1 MKLIILFG
9 IALTLFACDGKP
21 PESIEKKLISTKRT
35 ESKSEEQVNA
45 LLSEKWTQSPIWQ
58 EGTEERA
65 EYEVERVINGTAV
78 KFSETR
84 LTRKEAFTRQAYS
97 ATTDTMRTDL
107 VAALSQHTFAKGENI
122 VYSSSLSILQRDALK
137 LTKYIA
143 SWSDERGT
151 FTKTVRRLVGR
162 TMLYSHSWQ
171 IDNDGKGDTEID
183 LAKNDFLYDQL
194 PLSLRA
200 LNFKEGQEFYWN
212 TLSELLEPSPEK
224 PTPIELH
231 YKIEGV
237 ETLTVPAGTFQCW
250 RISIKSAEKED
261 YYWFDSQTPNVMVKA
276 QTERYS
282 AELRKLDY
290 IKRTVSILNKTKL

>member
-21 PESIEKKLISTKRT
+21 PESIEKKLTPTSRK
-35 ESKSEEQVNA
+35 ESKPEEQVNA

-97 ATTDTMRTDL
+97 ATTDTTRTDL
-107 VAALSQHTFAKGENI
+107 VAALSQHTIAKSER
-122 VYSSSLSILQRDALK
+122 VLYASSLSVLQRDALK

-143 SWSDERGT
+143 SWTDERGT

-162 TMLYSHSWQ
+162 TMLYIHSWQ
-171 IDNDGKGDTEID
+171 ADNDGKGDADID

-212 TLSELLEPSPEK
+212 TLSELLEPTDEK
-224 PTPIELH
+224 PTPIERH
-231 YKIEGV
+231 FKIEKL

-276 QTERYS
+276 QTDRYS
-282 AELRKLDY
+282 AELRHLDY
-290 IKRTVSILNKTKL
+290 IKRHVAILNKAKL

>member
-1 MKLIILFG
+1 MKILIFFLVAFAIS
-9 IALTLFACDGKP
+9 ACDGKP
-21 PESIEKKLISTKRT
+21 PEMVEKKIASTART
-35 ESKSEEQVNA
+35 ETKQDENPNS
-45 LLSEKWTQSPIWQ
+45 LLSEKWAQSPIWQ

-65 EYEVERVINGTAV
+65 EYDVERVINGTAV

-97 ATTDTMRTDL
+97 ATSDSMRTDL
-107 VAALSQHTFAKGENI
+107 VAVISQHTFAKGERAL
-122 VYSSSLSILQRDALK
+122 YSSSLSVLQRDALK
-137 LTKYIA
+137 ITKYIA

-151 FTKTVRRLVGR
+151 FTKTLRRLVGR
-162 TMLYSHSWQ
+162 TMLYVHAWQ
-171 IDNDGKGDTEID
+171 VDNEGKGDSEID

-224 PTPIELH
+224 PSPNELH
-231 YKIEGV
+231 YKIEGL

-250 RISIKSAEKED
+250 RVSIQSAERD
-261 YYWFDSQTPNVMVKA
+261 DLFWFNSELPNVMVKA
-276 QTERYS
+276 QTEQCS

-290 IKRTVSILNKTKL
+290 IKRNLAILNKTKL

>member
-1 MKLIILFG
+1 MKIVILFL
-9 IALTLFACDGKP
+9 IAFAVSACDGKP
-21 PESIEKKLISTKRT
+21 PEMVEKKIASPTRT
-35 ESKSEEQVNA
+35 EKKQDENPNA
-45 LLSEKWTQSPIWQ
+45 LLSEKWAQSPIWQ

-65 EYEVERVINGTAV
+65 EYDVERVINGTAL

-97 ATTDTMRTDL
+97 ATSDSLRTDL
-107 VAALSQHTFAKGENI
+107 VSVISQHTFAKSER
-122 VYSSSLSILQRDALK
+122 VLYSSSLSVLQRDPLK
-137 LTKYIA
+137 ITKYIA

-151 FTKTVRRLVGR
+151 FTKTLRRLVGR
-162 TMLYSHSWQ
+162 TMLYVHAWQ
-171 IDNDGKGDTEID
+171 VDNEGKGDSEID

-224 PTPIELH
+224 PAPNELH
-231 YKIEGV
+231 YKIEGL
-237 ETLTVPAGTFQCW
+237 ETLIVPAGTFQCW
-250 RISIKSAEKED
+250 RVSIQSAERD
-261 YYWFDSQTPNVMVKA
+261 DLYWFNSESPNVMVKA

-290 IKRTVSILNKTKL
+290 IKRNLAILNKTKL

>member
-1 MKLIILFG
+1 MKLLILCG
-9 IALTLFACDGKP
+9 TALTLIACDGKP
-21 PESIEKKLISTKRT
+21 PESIEKKLTPISRK
-35 ESKSEEQVNA
+35 ESKPEENVNA

-58 EGTEERA
+58 DGTEERA

-97 ATTDTMRTDL
+97 ATTDTTRTDL
-107 VAALSQHTFAKGENI
+107 VAVVSQHTFAKSEGI
-122 VYSSSLSILQRDALK
+122 VYSSSLSLLQRDALK

-162 TMLYSHSWQ
+162 TMLYVHSWQ
-171 IDNDGKGDTEID
+171 TDSDGKGDSEID

-212 TLSELLEPSPEK
+212 TLTELLEPSPEK

-237 ETLTVPAGTFQCW
+237 ETLSVPAGKFQCW
-250 RISIKSAEKED
+250 RISIKSGERED
-261 YYWFDSQTPNVMVKA
+261 LYWFDSQTPNVMVKA

-290 IKRTVSILNKTKL
+290 IKRQVSILNKAKL

>member
-21 PESIEKKLISTKRT
+21 PESIEKKLTPTSRK
-35 ESKSEEQVNA
+35 ESKLEENANA
-45 LLSEKWTQSPIWQ
+45 LLSEKWAQNPLWQ
-58 EGTEERA
+58 DGTEEHA
-65 EYEVERVINGTAV
+65 EYDVERVINGTAV
-78 KFSETR
+78 KFLETR

-97 ATTDTMRTDL
+97 ASTDTARTDL
-107 VAALSQHTFAKGENI
+107 IAVISQHTFAKSDHG
-122 VYSSSLSILQRDALK
+122 VYSSSLSLLQRDPLK

-162 TMLYSHSWQ
+162 TMLYIHSWQ
-171 IDNDGKGDTEID
+171 TDTEGKADTEID

-224 PTPIELH
+224 PTPFELH

-237 ETLTVPAGTFQCW
+237 ETLTVPAGKFQCW
-250 RISIKSAEKED
+250 RISIKSGERED
-261 YYWFDSQTPNVMVKA
+261 RYWFDLQVPNVMVKA

-282 AELRKLDY
+282 AELRNLNY
-290 IKRTVSILNKTKL
+290 IKRKVSILNKAKL

>member
-1 MKLIILFG
+1 MKLLILFG
-9 IALTLFACDGKP
+9 IAITLIACDGKP
-21 PESIEKKLISTKRT
+21 PESIEKKLTPTSHK
-35 ESKSEEQVNA
+35 ESKPEENANA
-45 LLSEKWTQSPIWQ
+45 LLLERWTQSPIWQ
-58 EGTEERA
+58 DGTEERA

-78 KFSETR
+78 RVSETR

-97 ATTDTMRTDL
+97 ATTDTARTDL
-107 VAALSQHTFAKGENI
+107 IAVISQHTFAKSESI
-122 VYSSSLSILQRDALK
+122 VYSSSLSLLQRDALK

-162 TMLYSHSWQ
+162 TMLYVHSWQ
-171 IDNDGKGDTEID
+171 TDSDGKGDSEID

-212 TLSELLEPSPEK
+212 TLTELLEPSPEK
-224 PTPIELH
+224 PSPIELH
-231 YKIEGV
+231 YKIEGM
-237 ETLTVPAGTFQCW
+237 EKLTVPAGKFQCW
-250 RISIKSAEKED
+250 RISIKSGERED

-290 IKRTVSILNKTKL
+290 IKRQVSILNKAKL

>member
-1 MKLIILFG
+1 MKHLFLLW
-9 IALTLFACDGKP
+9 IAVLFFACDGKP
-21 PESIEKKLISTKRT
+21 PESVEKKLTSTSRT
-35 ESKSEEQVNA
+35 EPKPEEHTNA
-45 LLSEKWTQSPIWQ
+45 LLSETWTQHPFWQ

-65 EYEVERVINGTAV
+65 EYEVERIIEGRAV

-97 ATTDTMRTDL
+97 ATTDTARTDL
-107 VAALSQHTFAKGENI
+107 VAALSQHTIAKSER
-122 VYSSSLSILQRDALK
+122 VLYASSLSVLQRDALK

-143 SWSDERGT
+143 SWTDERGT

-162 TMLYSHSWQ
+162 TMLYIHSWQ
-171 IDNDGKGDTEID
+171 ADNDGKGDADID

-212 TLSELLEPSPEK
+212 TLSELLEPTDEK
-224 PTPIELH
+224 PTPIERH
-231 YKIEGV
+231 FKIEKL

-276 QTERYS
+276 QTDRYS
-282 AELRKLDY
+282 AELRHLDY
-290 IKRTVSILNKTKL
+290 IKRHVAILNKAKL

>member
-1 MKLIILFG
+1 MASRLKVLRKNSRQHRARNQSPKKHQR
-9 IALTLFACDGKP
+9 ALVR
-21 PESIEKKLISTKRT
+21 E
-35 ESKSEEQVNA
+35 
-45 LLSEKWTQSPIWQ
+45 WTQSPTWQ
-58 EGTEERA
+58 DGTEERA
-65 EYEVERVINGTAV
+65 EYEVERIIEGRAV

-97 ATTDTMRTDL
+97 ATTDTTRTDL
-107 VAALSQHTFAKGENI
+107 VAALSQHTIAKSER
-122 VYSSSLSILQRDALK
+122 VLYASSLSVLQRDALK

-143 SWSDERGT
+143 SWTDERGT

-162 TMLYSHSWQ
+162 TMLYIHSWQ
-171 IDNDGKGDTEID
+171 ADNDGKGDTEID

-212 TLSELLEPSPEK
+212 TLSELLEPTDEK
-224 PTPIELH
+224 PTPIERH
-231 YKIEGV
+231 FKIEKL

-276 QTERYS
+276 QTDRYS
-282 AELRKLDY
+282 AELRHLDY
-290 IKRTVSILNKTKL
+290 IKRHVAILNKAKL

>member
-1 MKLIILFG
+1 MKLLILCG
-9 IALTLFACDGKP
+9 IAVTLIACDGKP
-21 PESIEKKLISTKRT
+21 PESIEKKLTPISRK
-35 ESKSEEQVNA
+35 ESKPEENVNA

-58 EGTEERA
+58 DGTEERA

-97 ATTDTMRTDL
+97 ATTDTTRTDL
-107 VAALSQHTFAKGENI
+107 VAVVSQHTFAKSEGI
-122 VYSSSLSILQRDALK
+122 VYSSSLSLLQRDALK

-162 TMLYSHSWQ
+162 TMLYVHSWQ
-171 IDNDGKGDTEID
+171 TDSDGKGDSEID

-212 TLSELLEPSPEK
+212 TLTELLEPSPEK

-237 ETLTVPAGTFQCW
+237 ETLSVPAGKFQCW
-250 RISIKSAEKED
+250 RISIKSGERED
-261 YYWFDSQTPNVMVKA
+261 LYWFDSQTPNVMVKA

-282 AELRKLDY
+282 AELCKLDY
-290 IKRTVSILNKTKL
+290 IKRQVSILNKAKL